1 MPRNDP
7 PVGGEFSPVQTG
19 LPVLLQL
26 ANNNLADWQA
36 VEPPAI
42 FSSVQRAYLKA
53 LVNLVTADCS
63 RPYLSRDIETL
74 AAATYQ
80 TAFNTRDLVTQV
92 LYPLQNAGCIDVL
105 PGAKGSHD
113 MESPLV
119 AATAKLTDE
128 IVTPRMAQLKH
139 QTQPNL
145 WPLLSKSLRDIHEE
159 VATRRDHQA
168 SGRVLMVLAFKLMRL
183 IDLPFAA
190 TNLRCAATHRTPGS
204 LIFECD
210 RLVFP
215 RWQIRCTNANDLS
228 VDDIA
233 IEIGLTHITKSD
245 AIVVTSTGEIGADAR
260 RCADKIMADTK
271 LFVILMDGSDLA
283 LIAARPVLIVELLNR
298 ETHHA
303 LRLKKLGQQNLD
315 SLWMPE
321 LSRGSINRF

>member
-7 PVGGEFSPVQTG
+7 PVSDEFSPVQTG

-36 VEPPAI
+36 DEPLAT

-53 LVNLVTADCS
+53 LVNLVTADYS

-80 TAFNTRDLVTQV
+80 TAFNTRDLATHV
-92 LYPLQNAGCIDVL
+92 LYPLQNAGCINVL
-105 PGAKGSHD
+105 PGTKGSHD

-119 AATAKLTDE
+119 TATEKLTDE

-159 VATRRDHQA
+159 VTTRRDQA
-168 SGRVLMVLAFKLMRL
+168 SGRALMVLAFKLMRL
-183 IDLPFAA
+183 IDLPSAA
-190 TNLRCAATHRTPGS
+190 TRLRGAATHRTPGS

-210 RLVFP
+210 RLIFP

-233 IEIGLTHITKSD
+233 IEIGLTHITKTD
-245 AIVVTSTGEIGADAR
+245 VIVVTSTGEIGADAR
-260 RCADKIMADTK
+260 RCADKIMTDTK
-271 LFVILMDGSDLA
+271 LFVILMDGSALA

-303 LRLKKLGQQNLD
+303 LRLKKLGQQNVD

-321 LSRGSINRF
+321 VSRGSIGRFS